1 MQNQLNFTKDKG
13 EGQSMKRL
21 FTGLMLVM
29 LLSLGIVPAA
39 STDPSELR
47 KGCPNPSFELHHAA
61 DHDQG
66 HEGEHR
72 HIGSNTD
79 RNGDGYICVKH
90 ISDDKHLHIDNN
102 VPLKK

>member
-1 MQNQLNFTKDKG
+1 VN
-13 EGQSMKRL
+13 RL
-21 FTGLMLVM
+21 FSMLMLVM
-29 LLSLGIVPAA
+29 LLSFGVAPIVSAGHGEPI
-39 STDPSELR
+39 
-47 KGCPNPSFELHHAA
+47 KGCPKPFELHHAA